1 MMESF
6 FEIAAVILSL
16 YTIVAICLLMSYV
29 FFKKPRLKIA
39 LTHFLTV
46 CVLLAVMIGSYVVI
60 GERRN
65 AAEAAQKQAER
76 DARPT
81 ANLTADMT
89 HALSAQQPSDADP
102 VVVAA
107 IADLAS
113 QRLSAKNKEQY
124 LPAIKA
130 YFIYYHANLAPK
142 KQPEIILGTEFD
154 SQRRTLELR

>member
-65 AAEAAQKQAER
+65 AAEAGRA
-76 DARPT
+76 
-81 ANLTADMT
+81 
-89 HALSAQQPSDADP
+89 
-102 VVVAA
+102 
-107 IADLAS
+107 
-113 QRLSAKNKEQY
+113 
-124 LPAIKA
+124 
-130 YFIYYHANLAPK
+130 
-142 KQPEIILGTEFD
+142 
-154 SQRRTLELR
+154 